1 LEDNDDISEEY
12 INRDLPLSANLIYA
26 YNKAKDEYIQSND
39 HFEALVPQKGGGPRM
54 SCMSVKNVVA
64 PEPSKRSSR
73 TSSTSIGVSN
83 ECLEILDFSKAEE
96 EQNLQDIYE
105 YIKGDIDEFYQ
116 IMNNV
121 FIYIDNIALFLLY
134 KGEHITFIK
143 TTMKKTIITNIG
155 VLIDERK
162 NYIGNLTTLTNA
174 YDNMGSMSNAY
185 NALYQSI
192 FIKYYEKAHTG
203 GRKQRE
209 QRVQHKRTV
218 GRPRKIPAK
227 PATKPTKKP
236 VTKPA
241 KKPDTKPAKKPT
253 TKPAKKP
260 ITTKPAKKPTTK
272 PTKKPTKPLAKKPTK
287 K

>member
-1 LEDNDDISEEY
+1 
-12 INRDLPLSANLIYA
+12 
-26 YNKAKDEYIQSND
+26 
-39 HFEALVPQKGGGPRM
+39 
-54 SCMSVKNVVA
+54 
-64 PEPSKRSSR
+64 
-73 TSSTSIGVSN
+73 
-83 ECLEILDFSKAEE
+83 
-96 EQNLQDIYE
+96 
-105 YIKGDIDEFYQ
+105 
-116 IMNNV
+116 
-121 FIYIDNIALFLLY
+121 
-134 KGEHITFIK
+134 
-143 TTMKKTIITNIG
+143 MKPTIITNIG
-155 VLIDERK
+155 VLIDER
-162 NYIGNLTTLTNA
+162 NIYIGYLTTLTDA

-218 GRPRKIPAK
+218 GRPRKTPAK

-236 VTKPA
+236 A
-241 KKPDTKPAKKPT
+241 TKPAKKPT

-272 PTKKPTKPLAKKPTK
+272 PTKKPTKPVAKKPTK